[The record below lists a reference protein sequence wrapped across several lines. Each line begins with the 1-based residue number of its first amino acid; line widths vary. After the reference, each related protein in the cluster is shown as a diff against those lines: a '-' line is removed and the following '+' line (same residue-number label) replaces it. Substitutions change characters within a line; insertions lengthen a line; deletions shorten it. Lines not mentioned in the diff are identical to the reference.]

1 MAEHKLCPEDITPPE
16 RQRVIKESTGVTSTK
31 MSSPWAVQ
39 LSAIIGEHYCC
50 RHYILNIKGRKIHE
64 IGFVGLRM
72 TTRCARWSTAM
83 RLRASCPA
91 VPISRSSGAT
101 LRRYSARCAIRM
113 AGGSARGSWPRS
125 EEQSAQHQEWGLVMV
140 IPKPVQ
146 DVVDGMKKATYA
158 RPSTNSLHRSYVNM
172 GYADG
177 QKFDVSH
184 RIDKTGRETET

>member
-1 MAEHKLCPEDITPPE
+1 MRLD
-16 RQRVIKESTGVTSTK
+16 
-31 MSSPWAVQ
+31 
-39 LSAIIGEHYCC
+39 LS
-50 RHYILNIKGRKIHE
+50 
-64 IGFVGLRM
+64 GLRM

-91 VPISRSSGAT
+91 VPISRSNGAT
-101 LRRYSARCAIRM
+101 AAVLRQMCNSYGWGFCQGLLAAF
-113 AGGSARGSWPRS
+113 

-184 RIDKTGRETET
+184 RIDKTGRETETGKLAAG